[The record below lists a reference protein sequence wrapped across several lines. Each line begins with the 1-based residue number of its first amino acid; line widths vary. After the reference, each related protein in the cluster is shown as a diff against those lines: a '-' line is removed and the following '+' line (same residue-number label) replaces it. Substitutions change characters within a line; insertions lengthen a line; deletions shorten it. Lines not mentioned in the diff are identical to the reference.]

1 MAHGARTG
9 ELHSVVSTI
18 SQNQVSSLAKRG
30 WEEHGGV
37 GAQEDILKNKVLLQY
52 RNICNFKEAQ
62 MENVD
67 EKSRTGEGRMVPLLA
82 PGVVLPGPTLQAGLA
97 GLDRNSHVLPS
108 EKLFLM
114 HLMQ

>member
-1 MAHGARTG
+1 
-9 ELHSVVSTI
+9 
-18 SQNQVSSLAKRG
+18 
-30 WEEHGGV
+30 
-37 GAQEDILKNKVLLQY
+37 
-52 RNICNFKEAQ
+52 